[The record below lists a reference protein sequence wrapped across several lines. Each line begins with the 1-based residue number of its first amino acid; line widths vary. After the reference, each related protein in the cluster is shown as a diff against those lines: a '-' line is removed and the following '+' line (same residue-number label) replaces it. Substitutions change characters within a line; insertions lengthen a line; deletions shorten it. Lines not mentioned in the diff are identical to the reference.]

1 MSAAHAGD
9 SSGGTAADAPPVD
22 LDVRPAGNGAV
33 LVDCGDLGAAL
44 AMHDALSRAWGEGAL
59 HIDELVPA
67 ARTVLVRGR
76 DAADHVA
83 GRARIPFA
91 EIWSAHAGS
100 TARAA
105 ASETPVEVPVV
116 YDGADLEEVAQLTGL
131 TAAEVIERHQ
141 AAEYTVAFTGF
152 APGFAYIAGGDPA
165 LQVPRRS
172 SPRARIPAGS
182 VGLAGPFSGVYP
194 RESPGGWQLIGRTEV
209 PMWDL
214 DRDPPALLQ
223 PGARVR
229 FVAADRADDDDTDSA
244 GSAASTPSGP
254 AAAASGGDPGG
265 SVIHAAT
272 DHAALTVRDAGLQCL
287 VQDLGRPGLA
297 HLGVSASGAADRA
310 AHQRANRI
318 VGNADAAA
326 VLEIG
331 IGEFAV
337 RAERTLVIGITGAPR
352 AGSISGPAGAR
363 TVRMGA
369 PARIDAGEEL
379 RLGAAEAGLRT
390 VLAIRGGVAAR
401 ETLGSVATDTLAGLG
416 PAPIVSGDEVR
427 VTGGEPRSGSA
438 TPVHDGAAAEA
449 TETEGLPR
457 VGAEAVLRVRRGP
470 RDDWFDESA
479 LTALGDQAWEVTP
492 RSDRVG
498 VRLAGDPLVR
508 APHVRDA
515 ELPSEGLVRGAIQ
528 VPPDGQPVLFLA
540 DHPLTGGY
548 PVIGVVV
555 DADLDRAAQLP
566 PGARVRFAAL
576 DGAETEGVIR

>member
-9 SSGGTAADAPPVD
+9 SSGDTAVDAPPAD
-22 LDVRPAGNGAV
+22 FDVRPAGDGAV

-44 AMHDALSRAWGEGAL
+44 AMHEALSRAWGDGAL
-59 HIDELVPA
+59 RIDELVPA

-105 ASETPVEVPVV
+105 APETPVEVPVV
-116 YDGADLEEVAQLTGL
+116 YDGADLDEVAQLTGL

-223 PGARVR
+223 PGTRVR
-229 FVAADRADDDDTDSA
+229 FVAADRAADDDTDSA
-244 GSAASTPSGP
+244 DSAGSPLTGP
-254 AAAASGGDPGG
+254 
-265 SVIHAAT
+265 V
-272 DHAALTVRDAGLQCL
+272 ALTVRDAGLQCL

-310 AHQRANRI
+310 AHRRANRI

-331 IGEFAV
+331 IGEFAI
-337 RAERTLVIGITGAPR
+337 RAERMLVIGLTGAPR
-352 AGSISGPAGAR
+352 TGSISGPTGAR
-363 TVRMGA
+363 TIRMGT
-369 PARIDAGEEL
+369 PTRIDAGEEL

-401 ETLGSVATDTLAGLG
+401 ETLGSAATDTLAGLG
-416 PAPIVSGDEVR
+416 PAPIASGDEVR
-427 VTGGEPRSGSA
+427 VAGVESRSGSE
-438 TPVHDGAAAEA
+438 TPVRDGAAAEA
-449 TETEGLPR
+449 AETEGLPR

-479 LTALGDQAWEVTP
+479 LTALGEQAWEVTP

-508 APHVRDA
+508 APHARDV